1 MINKKVAITN
11 IDKIVS
17 GDINNPILKA
27 DTILIENGIIKEVGY
42 SNELN
47 IKDTSITIDANG
59 LVICPGFIDPHVH
72 PPLED
77 YSPQNRM
84 LGPMEEGC
92 MWGITTFISEGEQG
106 PGLPRFYE
114 WDPQGVKATAILAK
128 KIFDRYRPGGAK
140 VHGGALVLA
149 KGLTKNDFKEMADA
163 GVWLIGEIGG
173 GGLAEVEEVLPMID
187 WAREYRF
194 FISVH
199 YGPRLIPGATTMT
212 TEDVLKINPNKVA
225 HANGGTTAA
234 PYDQTMELLEKTK
247 CGIEI
252 VTYGN
257 PRMTY
262 EIIEKLKKRGEL
274 HRVVFGSDGFTGQGY
289 LPNAIHRAII
299 ITSSM
304 NKLPAE
310 KAIAMGTGNTA
321 RLYNLNRGIIE
332 PGKEADLIAI
342 DAPPGSS
349 GENAL
354 EAIELGD
361 TFGVAMVMVDGR
373 IVALRGRDTRPVR
386 KWIKIN
392 GKEAIVSDIN
402 EYLFDPPRTYGVFS
416 EVGLYKV

>member
-1 MINKKVAITN
+1 MKNKKIVITN
-11 IDKIVS
+11 IEKIAS
-17 GDINNPILKA
+17 GDINDPILKA
-27 DTILIENGIIKEVGY
+27 DTIIVENGKIKEIGY
-42 SNELN
+42 ASELE
-47 IKDTSITIDANG
+47 IKNARITIDASD
-59 LVICPGFIDPHVH
+59 LVICPSFIDPHVH

-84 LGPMEEGC
+84 IGPMEEGC
-92 MWGITTFISEGEQG
+92 MWGTTTFISEGEQG

-114 WDPQGVKATAILAK
+114 WDPQGVKATAILAR
-128 KIFDRYRPGGAK
+128 KIFDKYRPGGAK

-149 KGLTKNDFKEMADA
+149 KGLTKEDFKEMAEA

-173 GGLAEVEEVLPMID
+173 GGLAEVEELQMLE
-187 WAREYRF
+187 WAKEYGF

-212 TEDVLKINPNKVA
+212 TEDVIKINPNKVA
-225 HANGGTTAA
+225 HVNGGTTAA
-234 PYDQTMELLEKTK
+234 PFDQTMELLDKTK

-252 VTYGN
+252 VAYGN
-257 PRMTY
+257 PRMAY
-262 EIIEKLKKRGEL
+262 EIIEKLKKKNEL
-274 HRVVFGSDGFTGQGY
+274 HRIVFGSDGFTGQGY
-289 LPNAIHRAII
+289 LPNAIHRAV
-299 ITSSM
+299 ITASSM
-304 NKLPAE
+304 NKLPAD

-332 PGKEADLIAI
+332 PGREADLIAI

-354 EAIELGD
+354 KAIELGD
-361 TFGVAMVMVDGR
+361 TFGVAMVMVDGK

-392 GKEAIVSDIN
+392 GKEASVSDIN
-402 EYLFDPPRTYGVFS
+402 EYLFDPPRVYRVFS
-416 EVGLYKV
+416 EVSLYEI